1 MSTVSFSG
9 DFVSMCN
16 KGDLIKD
23 LETLY
28 SAKPVSAREAFRIQ
42 KELSRRVVQTPDPK
56 RIHTIAGADIAI
68 CVKEKKLVCGMI
80 LFSYPELE
88 EIERV
93 WTVSD
98 EVFPYIPGLLGFR
111 EAPCVIKTFGELSEP
126 CDIIMIDGHG
136 LAHPRG
142 FGLACHV
149 GVLLDILAVGVAKK
163 CLYGDFSEPG
173 FKKGERTLMRG
184 RDGKVVG
191 AALRTR
197 DGVKPVFVSVG
208 NRTDLDTSVA
218 VALECSRGLRIPEPT
233 RLADKYVGLLK
244 KEVCR

>member
-1 MSTVSFSG
+1 MHY
-9 DFVSMCN
+9 

-23 LETLY
+23 LDILY
-28 SAKPVSAREAFRIQ
+28 SAKPAPVKEAFRIQ
-42 KELSRRVVQTPDPK
+42 EELSRRVIQTSDPK
-56 RIHTIAGADIAI
+56 PVSTIAGADIAI

-98 EVFPYIPGLLGFR
+98 EMFPYVPGLLGFR
-111 EAPCVIKTFGELSEP
+111 EAPCIINTFGKLRER
-126 CDIIMIDGHG
+126 CDMIMIDGHG

-149 GVLLDILAVGVAKK
+149 GILLDIPAMGVAKK
-163 CLYGDFSEPG
+163 CLYGTFSEPG
-173 FKKGERTLMRG
+173 LNKGERTLMRG
-184 RDGKVVG
+184 KGGEVVG

-208 NRTDLDTSVA
+208 NRVDLNTSVA
-218 VALECSRGLRIPEPT
+218 IALECSRGLRIPEPT
-233 RLADKYVGLLK
+233 RLADKYVGFLK
-244 KEVCR
+244 KDVCG

>member
-1 MSTVSFSG
+1 MHH
-9 DFVSMCN
+9 

-23 LETLY
+23 LEILY
-28 SAKPVSAREAFRIQ
+28 SAKPTPVREAFRIQ
-42 KELSRRVVQTPDPK
+42 KRLSQRVVKTPDLKP
-56 RIHTIAGADIAI
+56 IHTIPGADIAI

-111 EAPCVIKTFGELSEP
+111 EAPCVIKTFGKLRES
-126 CDIIMIDGHG
+126 CDMIMIDGHG

-149 GVLLDILAVGVAKK
+149 GVLLDIPAMGVAKK
-163 CLYGDFSEPG
+163 CLYGTFSEPG
-173 FKKGERTLMRG
+173 LKKGERTLMRG
-184 RDGKVVG
+184 KDGEVIG

-197 DGVKPVFVSVG
+197 DGVKPVFVSIG
-208 NRTDLDTSVA
+208 NRADLDTSVMM
-218 VALECSRGLRIPEPT
+218 ALECSRGLRIPEPT

-244 KEVCR
+244 KDVCG

>member
-1 MSTVSFSG
+1 MHH
-9 DFVSMCN
+9 

-28 SAKPVSAREAFRIQ
+28 TAKPPPVREAFRIQ
-42 KELSRRVVQTPDPK
+42 KELSRRVVQTPGPK

-68 CVKEKKLVCGMI
+68 CVKEKKLVCGII

-111 EAPCVIKTFGELSEP
+111 EAPCVIRTFGKLSER
-126 CDIIMIDGHG
+126 CDMIMIDGHG

-149 GVLLDILAVGVAKK
+149 GVLLDRPAMGVAKK
-163 CLYGDFSEPG
+163 CLYGTFSEPG
-173 FKKGERTLMRG
+173 LNKGERTLMRG
-184 RDGKVVG
+184 KDGEVIG
-191 AALRTR
+191 ASLRTR

-208 NRTDLDTSVA
+208 NRVDLDTSVTI
-218 VALECSRGLRIPEPT
+218 ALGCSRGLRIPEPT

-244 KEVCR
+244 KDVCG

>member
-1 MSTVSFSG
+1 MHHK
-9 DFVSMCN
+9 D
-16 KGDLIKD
+16 DLIKD
-23 LETLY
+23 LEILY
-28 SAKPVSAREAFRIQ
+28 SAKPVPVGEAFRVQ
-42 KELSRRVVQTPDPK
+42 KELSRRVVQDPGPK

-111 EAPCVIKTFGELSEP
+111 EAPCVINTFGKLRER
-126 CDIIMIDGHG
+126 CDMIMIDGHG

-149 GVLLDILAVGVAKK
+149 GVLLDIPAMGVAKK
-163 CLYGDFSEPG
+163 SLYGTFSEPG
-173 FKKGERTLMRG
+173 LNKGGRTLIRG
-184 RDGKVVG
+184 KDGEVVG
-191 AALRTR
+191 VALRTR

-208 NRTDLDTSVA
+208 NRTDLNTSIA
-218 VALECSRGLRIPEPT
+218 IALECSRGLRIPEPT
-233 RLADKYVGLLK
+233 RLADKYVASLK
-244 KEVCR
+244 RDVCG

>member
-1 MSTVSFSG
+1 MHHKS
-9 DFVSMCN
+9 
-16 KGDLIKD
+16 DLIKD
-23 LETLY
+23 LEILY
-28 SAKPVSAREAFRIQ
+28 SAKPASAGEAFRIQ
-42 KELSRRVVQTPDPK
+42 KELSQRVVQTPVPK
-56 RIHTIAGADIAI
+56 PISTIAGADIAI
-68 CVKEKKLVCGMI
+68 CVKERKLVCGII

-98 EVFPYIPGLLGFR
+98 EVFPYVSGLLGFR
-111 EAPCVIKTFGELSEP
+111 EAPCIIRTFGELSER
-126 CDIIMIDGHG
+126 CDMIMIDGHG

-149 GVLLDILAVGVAKK
+149 GVLLDIPAMGVAKK
-163 CLYGDFSEPG
+163 CLYGTFSEPG
-173 FKKGERTLMRG
+173 LNKGERTLMRG
-184 RDGKVVG
+184 KDGEIIG

-197 DGVKPVFVSVG
+197 DGVKPVFVSIG

-218 VALECSRGLRIPEPT
+218 IALECSRGLRIPEPT

-244 KEVCR
+244 KEVCG

>member
-1 MSTVSFSG
+1 MHHKDG
-9 DFVSMCN
+9 
-16 KGDLIKD
+16 LIKD
-23 LETLY
+23 LEILY
-28 SAKPVSAREAFRIQ
+28 SAKPVPAGEAFRVQ
-42 KELSRRVVQTPDPK
+42 KELSRRVVQDPDPK

-111 EAPCVIKTFGELSEP
+111 EAPCVMNTFGKLRER
-126 CDIIMIDGHG
+126 CDMIMIDGHG

-149 GVLLDILAVGVAKK
+149 GVLLDIPAMGVAKK
-163 CLYGDFSEPG
+163 SLYGTFSEPG
-173 FKKGERTLMRG
+173 LDKGERTLIRG
-184 RDGKVVG
+184 KDGEVVG
-191 AALRTR
+191 VALRTR

-208 NRTDLDTSVA
+208 NRTDLNTSVA
-218 VALECSRGLRIPEPT
+218 IALECSRGLRIPEPT
-233 RLADKYVGLLK
+233 RLADKYVALLK
-244 KEVCR
+244 RDVCG

>member
-1 MSTVSFSG
+1 MSPA
-9 DFVSMCN
+9 N
-16 KGDLIKD
+16 DLAKN
-23 LETLY
+23 LEVLY
-28 SAKPVSAREAFRIQ
+28 SGEPPPVKEAFRIQ

-56 RIHTIAGADIAI
+56 TVRTIAGADIAI

-98 EVFPYIPGLLGFR
+98 EVFPYVPGLLGFR
-111 EAPCVIKTFGELSEP
+111 EAPCVIRTFGELRER
-126 CDIIMIDGHG
+126 CDMIMIDGHG

-149 GVLLDILAVGVAKK
+149 GVLLDIPAIGVAKK
-163 CLYGDFSEPG
+163 CLYGGFSEPG
-173 FKKGERTLMRG
+173 LKKGERELIRG
-184 RDGKVVG
+184 KDREVVG

-197 DGVKPVFVSVG
+197 EGVKPVFVSIG
-208 NRTDLDTSVA
+208 NRTDLYTAVM
-218 VALECSRGLRIPEPT
+218 VALECSRGFRVPEPT
-233 RLADKYVGLLK
+233 RLADKYVASLK
-244 KEVCR
+244 KDVCG

>member
-1 MSTVSFSG
+1 MHH
-9 DFVSMCN
+9 
-16 KGDLIKD
+16 KGELIKD
-23 LETLY
+23 IEMLY
-28 SAKPVSAREAFRIQ
+28 SAKPVPVGEAFRIQ
-42 KELSRRVVQTPDPK
+42 KELSRRVLQTPDP
-56 RIHTIAGADIAI
+56 RPVHTIAGADIAI

-98 EVFPYIPGLLGFR
+98 EVFPYVPGLLGFR
-111 EAPCVIKTFGELSEP
+111 EAPCVIRTFDKLRER
-126 CDIIMIDGHG
+126 CDMIMIDGHG

-149 GVLLDILAVGVAKK
+149 GVLLDIPAIGVAKK
-163 CLYGDFSEPG
+163 CLYGAFSEPG
-173 FKKGERTLMRG
+173 PRKGERELIRG
-184 RDGKVVG
+184 KDRKVIG

-197 DGVKPVFVSVG
+197 DGVKPVFVSIG
-208 NRTDLDTSVA
+208 NRTDLYTAIV

-244 KEVCR
+244 KEVCG

>member
-1 MSTVSFSG
+1 MSPA
-9 DFVSMCN
+9 N
-16 KGDLIKD
+16 DLAKD
-23 LETLY
+23 LEALY
-28 SAKPVSAREAFRIQ
+28 SGEPPSFKEAFRIQ

-56 RIHTIAGADIAI
+56 SINTIAGADIAI

-98 EVFPYIPGLLGFR
+98 EAFPYIPGLLGFR
-111 EAPCVIKTFGELSEP
+111 EAPCVIRTFGKLRER
-126 CDIIMIDGHG
+126 CDMIMIDGHG

-149 GVLLDILAVGVAKK
+149 GVLLDIPAMGVAKK
-163 CLYGDFSEPG
+163 CLYGTFSEPG
-173 FKKGERTLMRG
+173 LKKGERTLMRG
-184 RDGKVVG
+184 EDGEVVG
-191 AALRTR
+191 AVLRTR
-197 DGVKPVFVSVG
+197 DGVKPVFVSIG
-208 NRTDLDTSVA
+208 NRTGLDTSVA
-218 VALECSRGLRIPEPT
+218 IVLECSRGLRIPEPT

-244 KEVCR
+244 KDVCG

>member
-1 MSTVSFSG
+1 MHH
-9 DFVSMCN
+9 

-23 LETLY
+23 LEILY
-28 SAKPVSAREAFRIQ
+28 SAKPTPVREAFRIQ
-42 KELSRRVVQTPDPK
+42 KRLSQRVVKTPDLKP
-56 RIHTIAGADIAI
+56 IHTIAGADIAI

-111 EAPCVIKTFGELSEP
+111 EAPCVIKTFGKLRES
-126 CDIIMIDGHG
+126 CDMIMIDGHG

-149 GVLLDILAVGVAKK
+149 GVLLDIPAMGVAKK
-163 CLYGDFSEPG
+163 CLYGTFSEPG
-173 FKKGERTLMRG
+173 LKKGERTLMRG
-184 RDGKVVG
+184 KDGEVIG

-197 DGVKPVFVSVG
+197 DGVKPVFVSIG
-208 NRTDLDTSVA
+208 NRADLDTSVMM
-218 VALECSRGLRIPEPT
+218 ALECSRGLRIPEPT

-244 KEVCR
+244 KDVCG

>member
-1 MSTVSFSG
+1 MSSS
-9 DFVSMCN
+9 N
-16 KGDLIKD
+16 DLVKD
-23 LETLY
+23 LGALY
-28 SAKPVSAREAFRIQ
+28 SEKPPPVKKAFRIQ
-42 KELSRRVVQTPDPK
+42 EELSLKVVKTSGPK
-56 RIHTIAGADIAI
+56 RVRTIAGVDIAI

-98 EVFPYIPGLLGFR
+98 EVFPYVPGLLGFR
-111 EAPCVIKTFGELSEP
+111 EAPCVIRTFDKLREH
-126 CDIIMIDGHG
+126 CDMIMVDGHG

-149 GVLLDILAVGVAKK
+149 GVLLDIPAIGVAKK
-163 CLYGDFSEPG
+163 CLYGTFSEPG
-173 FKKGERTLMRG
+173 PKKGERELVRG
-184 RDGKVVG
+184 KDREVIG

-197 DGVKPVFVSVG
+197 DGVKPVFVSIG
-208 NRTDLDTSVA
+208 NRTDLYTAIV

-244 KEVCR
+244 REVCE

>member
-1 MSTVSFSG
+1 MH
-9 DFVSMCN
+9 N

-23 LETLY
+23 LEILY
-28 SAKPVSAREAFRIQ
+28 SAKSTPVREAFRIQ
-42 KELSRRVVQTPDPK
+42 KRLSQRVVKTPDLKP
-56 RIHTIAGADIAI
+56 IHTIAGADIAI

-111 EAPCVIKTFGELSEP
+111 EAPCVIKTFGKLRES
-126 CDIIMIDGHG
+126 CDMIMIDGHG

-149 GVLLDILAVGVAKK
+149 GVLLDIPAMGVAKK
-163 CLYGDFSEPG
+163 CLYGTFGEPG
-173 FKKGERTLMRG
+173 LKKGERTLMRG
-184 RDGKVVG
+184 KDGEVVG

-197 DGVKPVFVSVG
+197 DGVKPVFVSIG
-208 NRTDLDTSVA
+208 NRADLDTSVMM
-218 VALECSRGLRIPEPT
+218 ALECSRGLRIPEPT

-244 KEVCR
+244 KDVCG

>member
-1 MSTVSFSG
+1 MHH
-9 DFVSMCN
+9 

-23 LETLY
+23 LEILY
-28 SAKPVSAREAFRIQ
+28 SAKSPPVKEAFRIQ

-56 RIHTIAGADIAI
+56 LISTIAGTDIAI

-80 LFSYPELE
+80 LFSYPGLE

-98 EVFPYIPGLLGFR
+98 EVFPYVPGLLGFR
-111 EAPCVIKTFGELSEP
+111 EAPCVIRTFGELHER
-126 CDIIMIDGHG
+126 CDMIMVDGHG

-149 GVLLDILAVGVAKK
+149 GVLLDIPVIGVAKK
-163 CLYGDFSEPG
+163 CLYGAFSEPG
-173 FKKGERTLMRG
+173 PRKGERELIRG
-184 RDGKVVG
+184 KDREVIG

-197 DGVKPVFVSVG
+197 DGVKPVFVSIG
-208 NRTDLDTSVA
+208 NRTDLYTAVM
-218 VALECSRGLRIPEPT
+218 VALECSRGFRVPEPT
-233 RLADKYVGLLK
+233 RLVDKYVASLK
-244 KEVCR
+244 KDVCG

>member
-1 MSTVSFSG
+1 MNPAS
-9 DFVSMCN
+9 
-16 KGDLIKD
+16 DLIKD
-23 LETLY
+23 LEVLY
-28 SAKPVSAREAFRIQ
+28 SGKPPHIKEASRIQ
-42 KELSRRVVQTPDPK
+42 KELSLRVERTPSGESI
-56 RIHTIAGADIAI
+56 RTIAGADIAI
-68 CVKEKKLVCGMI
+68 CVKEKKLVCGII

-111 EAPCVIKTFGELSEP
+111 EAPCVIKTFSELRER
-126 CDIIMIDGHG
+126 CDMIMIDGHG

-149 GVLLDILAVGVAKK
+149 GVLLDIPAIGVAKK
-163 CLYGDFSEPG
+163 CLYGAFVEPG
-173 FKKGERTLMRG
+173 LKKGERTLIRG
-184 RDGKVVG
+184 KDREVIG

-197 DGVKPVFVSVG
+197 GGVKPVFVSIG
-208 NRTDLDTSVA
+208 NRTDLDTA
-218 VALECSRGLRIPEPT
+218 AKITLECSRGLRIPEPT

-244 KEVCR
+244 RQACG

>member
-1 MSTVSFSG
+1 MNPASE
-9 DFVSMCN
+9 
-16 KGDLIKD
+16 LIKD
-23 LETLY
+23 LEVLY
-28 SAKPVSAREAFRIQ
+28 SGEPPSPREAFRIQ
-42 KELSRRVVQTPDPK
+42 KELSLRVVQTPDPK
-56 RIHTIAGADIAI
+56 PVSTIAGADIAI
-68 CVKEKKLVCGMI
+68 CVKEKKLVCGII

-111 EAPCVIKTFGELSEP
+111 EAPCVIRTFAELRGR
-126 CDIIMIDGHG
+126 CDMIMIDGHG

-149 GVLLDILAVGVAKK
+149 GVLLDIPAIGVAKK
-163 CLYGDFSEPG
+163 CLYGTFSEPG
-173 FKKGERTLMRG
+173 LNKGKRTLIRG
-184 RDGKVVG
+184 KEGEVVG

-197 DGVKPVFVSVG
+197 DGVKPVFVSIG
-208 NRTDLDTSVA
+208 NRIDLDTSVMI
-218 VALECSRGLRIPEPT
+218 ALECSRGLRIPEPT

-244 KEVCR
+244 KDVCG